1 MRYGVPYQGSK
12 NSIATKIISFLPP
25 AEKFYDL
32 FAGGCAMTHAAL
44 VSGKYKTVIAN
55 DLYDDGIELFC
66 NAIKG
71 KYKNEKRWISRDDF
85 NRFKDS
91 DVYVRLCWSFA
102 NNGCNYLYARSLE
115 PWKKALH
122 FARVYNDFSLFAEMG
137 IITDGSSKDIK
148 QHAEEYK
155 RLYCKYIKQ
164 TIEQPDLSRL
174 QGLKRWIQLQSL
186 ASLERLQRLESLER
200 LESLQSLGR
209 LQSLERLAVSYCDV
223 PIEPNGIVYC
233 DPPYEGTCAE
243 GYKGEFD
250 STQFYQWA
258 HEQNEPVFISSYTI
272 SDDRFTSVLELPKYN
287 MMSQMGNKLVT
298 ERLFVQKRFASE
310 FEIPEQLTLF

>member
-1 MRYGVPYQGSK
+1 
-12 NSIATKIISFLPP
+12 
-25 AEKFYDL
+25 
-32 FAGGCAMTHAAL
+32 
-44 VSGKYKTVIAN
+44 
-55 DLYDDGIELFC
+55 
-66 NAIKG
+66 
-71 KYKNEKRWISRDDF
+71 
-85 NRFKDS
+85 
-91 DVYVRLCWSFA
+91 
-102 NNGCNYLYARSLE
+102 
-115 PWKKALH
+115 
-122 FARVYNDFSLFAEMG
+122 MG

-174 QGLKRWIQLQSL
+174 QGLERWELLQSL
-186 ASLERLQRLESLER
+186 QSLERLER
-200 LESLQSLGR
+200 LESLQ
-209 LQSLERLAVSYCDV
+209 RLAVSYCDV

-233 DPPYEGTCAE
+233 DPPYEGTCAK

-258 HEQNEPVFISSYTI
+258 HEKNEPVFISSYTI

-287 MMSQMGNKLVT
+287 IMSSMSKKLVT

-310 FEIPEQLTLF
+310 FELPEQLTLF

>member
-44 VSGKYKTVIAN
+44 LSGKYKTVIAN

-71 KYKNEKRWISRDDF
+71 KYQNENRWISRDEF
-85 NRFKDS
+85 NELKND
-91 DVYVRLCWSFA
+91 DLYVRFCWSFA
-102 NNGCNYLYARSLE
+102 SSGRNYLYARSLE

-137 IITDGSSKDIK
+137 ITTDGSSKDIK
-148 QHAEEYK
+148 QHMNEYK
-155 RLYCKYIKQ
+155 KLYCQYMKPV
-164 TIEQPDLSRL
+164 TEHSDLLHLDRL
-174 QGLKRWIQLQSL
+174 ESV
-186 ASLERLQRLESLER
+186 ERLQ
-200 LESLQSLGR
+200 SLQSLQRVQGLER
-209 LQSLERLAVSYCDV
+209 FERLAVSYCDV

-233 DPPYEGTCAE
+233 DPPYEGACTK

-250 STQFYQWA
+250 SRQFYQWA
-258 HEQNEPVFISSYTI
+258 HEQNEPIFISSYTI

-287 MMSQMGNKLVT
+287 TMCATSNKLVT
-298 ERLFVQKRFASE
+298 EKLFVQKRFAGE
-310 FEIPEQLTLF
+310 FELPEQLTLF

>member
-85 NRFKDS
+85 YRSKDS
-91 DVYVRLCWSFA
+91 DVYVRFCWSFA
-102 NNGCNYLYARSLE
+102 NSGCNYLYARSLE
-115 PWKKALH
+115 PWKRALH

-174 QGLKRWIQLQSL
+174 EGYARWEQ
-186 ASLERLQRLESLER
+186 LESLER
-200 LESLQSLGR
+200 LERLER
-209 LQSLERLAVSYCDV
+209 LQRLAVSYCDV

-233 DPPYEGTCAE
+233 DPPYEGAYNKW
-243 GYKGEFD
+243 YKGEFD
-250 STQFYQWA
+250 SAQFYQWA

-287 MMSQMGNKLVT
+287 ILSSTSNKLVT

-310 FEIPEQLTLF
+310 FELPEQLTLF

>member
-44 VSGKYKTVIAN
+44 VSGKYKTAIAN

-85 NRFKDS
+85 YRSKDS
-91 DVYVRLCWSFA
+91 DVYVRFCWSFA

-115 PWKKALH
+115 PWKRALH

-174 QGLKRWIQLQSL
+174 EGLESWKL
-186 ASLERLQRLESLER
+186 LESLER
-200 LESLQSLGR
+200 LQSLGR
-209 LQSLERLAVSYCDV
+209 LQSLAVSYCDV

-233 DPPYEGTCAE
+233 DPPYEGACAK

-287 MMSQMGNKLVT
+287 IMSSTSNKLVT

-310 FEIPEQLTLF
+310 FELPEQLTLF

>member
-44 VSGKYKTVIAN
+44 VSGKYKTAIAN

-85 NRFKDS
+85 YRSKDS
-91 DVYVRLCWSFA
+91 DVYVRFCWSFA

-115 PWKKALH
+115 PWKRALH

-174 QGLKRWIQLQSL
+174 QGYERWEQLQSL
-186 ASLERLQRLESLER
+186 ESLGSLQSLGRLESLER
-200 LESLQSLGR
+200 LQSLGR
-209 LQSLERLAVSYCDV
+209 LQSLAVSYCDV

-233 DPPYEGTCAE
+233 DPPYEGACAK

-272 SDDRFTSVLELPKYN
+272 SDDRFTSVLELPKFN
-287 MMSQMGNKLVT
+287 IMSATSNKLVT
-298 ERLFVQKRFASE
+298 ESLFVQKRFASE
-310 FEIPEQLTLF
+310 FELPEQLTLF

>member
-85 NRFKDS
+85 YRFKDS

-102 NNGCNYLYARSLE
+102 NNGRDYLYARCLE

-174 QGLKRWIQLQSL
+174 EGYERWEQLQS
-186 ASLERLQRLESLER
+186 LESLER
-200 LESLQSLGR
+200 LQSLGR
-209 LQSLERLAVSYCDV
+209 LQSLAVSYCDV

-233 DPPYEGTCAE
+233 DPPYEGACNK

-287 MMSQMGNKLVT
+287 TMSPTSNKLVT
-298 ERLFVQKRFASE
+298 ESLFVQKRFASE

>member
-12 NSIATKIISFLPP
+12 NSIATKIMSFLPP

-85 NRFKDS
+85 YRFKDS

-102 NNGCNYLYARSLE
+102 NNGRDYLYARCLE

-164 TIEQPDLSRL
+164 TIEQLDLSRL
-174 QGLKRWIQLQSL
+174 QGFERWELLQSL
-186 ASLERLQRLESLER
+186 E
-200 LESLQSLGR
+200 SLGR

-233 DPPYEGTCAE
+233 DPPYESACAK

-258 HEQNEPVFISSYTI
+258 HEKNEPVFISSYTI

-287 MMSQMGNKLVT
+287 TLSSTSNKLVT

>member
-102 NNGCNYLYARSLE
+102 NNGRDYLYARCLE

-174 QGLKRWIQLQSL
+174 QGFGRWQQLQSL
-186 ASLERLQRLESLER
+186 QSLERLDR
-200 LESLQSLGR
+200 
-209 LQSLERLAVSYCDV
+209 LERLAVSYCDV

-233 DPPYEGTCAE
+233 DPPYEGTFTK

-258 HEQNEPVFISSYTI
+258 HEKNEPVFISSYTI

-287 MMSQMGNKLVT
+287 IMSSTSNKLVT

>member
-12 NSIATKIISFLPP
+12 NSIATKIMSFLPP

-85 NRFKDS
+85 YRSKDS
-91 DVYVRLCWSFA
+91 DVYVRFCWSFA
-102 NNGCNYLYARSLE
+102 NNGRDYLYARSLE
-115 PWKKALH
+115 PWKRALH

-174 QGLKRWIQLQSL
+174 QGFERWKQLES
-186 ASLERLQRLESLER
+186 LESLER
-200 LESLQSLGR
+200 LER
-209 LQSLERLAVSYCDV
+209 LESLEMLAVSYCDV

-233 DPPYEGTCAE
+233 DPPYEGTCTK

-287 MMSQMGNKLVT
+287 IMSSKDNKLVT

>member
-1 MRYGVPYQGSK
+1 
-12 NSIATKIISFLPP
+12 
-25 AEKFYDL
+25 
-32 FAGGCAMTHAAL
+32 MTHAAL

-66 NAIKG
+66 NAIRG
-71 KYKNEKRWISRDDF
+71 KYKNEKRWISCDDF
-85 NRFKDS
+85 NRLKDG
-91 DVYVRLCWSFA
+91 DVYVRFCWSFA
-102 NNGCNYLYARSLE
+102 NNGRGYLYARRLE

-148 QHAEEYK
+148 RHAEEYK

-174 QGLKRWIQLQSL
+174 EGFERWEQLQSL
-186 ASLERLQRLESLER
+186 QRV
-200 LESLQSLGR
+200 
-209 LQSLERLAVSYCDV
+209 QSLERLAVSYCDV

-233 DPPYEGTCAE
+233 DPPYEGACTK
-243 GYKGEFD
+243 GYKGKFD

-272 SDDRFTSVLELPKYN
+272 SDDRFTGVLELPKYN
-287 MMSQMGNKLVT
+287 IMSSTSNKLVT

-310 FEIPEQLTLF
+310 FELPEQLTLF

>member
-1 MRYGVPYQGSK
+1 
-12 NSIATKIISFLPP
+12 
-25 AEKFYDL
+25 
-32 FAGGCAMTHAAL
+32 MTHAAL
-44 VSGKYKTVIAN
+44 LSGKYKTVIAN

-66 NAIKG
+66 NAVKG
-71 KYKNEKRWISRDDF
+71 KYKDEKRWISRDEF
-85 NRFKDS
+85 NKLKND
-91 DVYVRLCWSFA
+91 DLYVRFCWSFA
-102 NNGCNYLYARSLE
+102 NNGRNYLYARSLE

-148 QHAEEYK
+148 QHTEEYK

-164 TIEQPDLSRL
+164 TIEQPDLPRL
-174 QGLKRWIQLQSL
+174 QEFERWEQLQSL
-186 ASLERLQRLESLER
+186 QSLQRLQSLER
-200 LESLQSLGR
+200 LER
-209 LQSLERLAVSYCDV
+209 LQSLERLAMSYCDV

-233 DPPYEGTCAE
+233 DPPYEGACTK

-258 HEQNEPVFISSYTI
+258 HEQNEPIFISSYTI

-287 MMSQMGNKLVT
+287 IACATSNKLVT
-298 ERLFVQKRFASE
+298 EKLFVQKRFAGE
-310 FEIPEQLTLF
+310 FELPEQLTLF

>member
-1 MRYGVPYQGSK
+1 
-12 NSIATKIISFLPP
+12 
-25 AEKFYDL
+25 
-32 FAGGCAMTHAAL
+32 MTHAAL

-85 NRFKDS
+85 YRFKDS

-102 NNGCNYLYARSLE
+102 NNGRDYFYARCLE

-122 FARVYNDFSLFAEMG
+122 FARVYNDFSLFAEME

-174 QGLKRWIQLQSL
+174 QGFERWKQLQSW
-186 ASLERLQRLESLER
+186 Q
-200 LESLQSLGR
+200 SLQR
-209 LQSLERLAVSYCDV
+209 LQSLPKSRR
-223 PIEPNGIVYC
+223 
-233 DPPYEGTCAE
+233 TAE
-243 GYKGEFD
+243 
-250 STQFYQWA
+250 
-258 HEQNEPVFISSYTI
+258 
-272 SDDRFTSVLELPKYN
+272 
-287 MMSQMGNKLVT
+287 
-298 ERLFVQKRFASE
+298 
-310 FEIPEQLTLF
+310 

>member
-12 NSIATKIISFLPP
+12 SSIATKIISFLPP

-85 NRFKDS
+85 YRFKDS

-102 NNGCNYLYARSLE
+102 NNGCDYLYARCLE

-122 FARVYNDFSLFAEMG
+122 FARVYNDFSLFAEME

-164 TIEQPDLSRL
+164 TIEQPNLSRL
-174 QGLKRWIQLQSL
+174 EGYERWEQLQSL
-186 ASLERLQRLESLER
+186 ER
-200 LESLQSLGR
+200 LQSLGR
-209 LQSLERLAVSYCDV
+209 LQSLEKRY
-223 PIEPNGIVYC
+223 IV
-233 DPPYEGTCAE
+233 
-243 GYKGEFD
+243 
-250 STQFYQWA
+250 
-258 HEQNEPVFISSYTI
+258 
-272 SDDRFTSVLELPKYN
+272 
-287 MMSQMGNKLVT
+287 
-298 ERLFVQKRFASE
+298 
-310 FEIPEQLTLF
+310 

>member
-12 NSIATKIISFLPP
+12 NSIATKIMSFLPP

-85 NRFKDS
+85 YRSKDS
-91 DVYVRLCWSFA
+91 DVYVRFCWSFA
-102 NNGCNYLYARSLE
+102 NNGRDYLYARCLE

-174 QGLKRWIQLQSL
+174 EGHERWEQ
-186 ASLERLQRLESLER
+186 LQRLQ
-200 LESLQSLGR
+200 SLQSLER
-209 LQSLERLAVSYCDV
+209 LERLAVSYCDV

-233 DPPYEGTCAE
+233 DPPYEGACAK

-258 HEQNEPVFISSYTI
+258 HEKNEPVFISSYTI

>member
-32 FAGGCAMTHAAL
+32 FAGGCSMTHAAL

-85 NRFKDS
+85 YRFKDS
-91 DVYVRLCWSFA
+91 DVYVRFCWSFA
-102 NNGCNYLYARSLE
+102 NNGRDYLYARCLE

-174 QGLKRWIQLQSL
+174 QGYLRWENLQSL
-186 ASLERLQRLESLER
+186 QRLQS
-200 LESLQSLGR
+200 

-233 DPPYEGTCAE
+233 DPPYEGACTK

-287 MMSQMGNKLVT
+287 RMSSTSNKLVT
-298 ERLFVQKRFASE
+298 ESLFVQKRFASE
-310 FEIPEQLTLF
+310 FELPEQLTLF

>member
-12 NSIATKIISFLPP
+12 NSIATKIMSFLPP

-85 NRFKDS
+85 YRFKDS

-102 NNGCNYLYARSLE
+102 NNGRDYLYARSLE
-115 PWKKALH
+115 PWKRALH

-164 TIEQPDLSRL
+164 TIEQPNLSRL
-174 QGLKRWIQLQSL
+174 EGLERWELLQSL
-186 ASLERLQRLESLER
+186 QILESLQRLQSLERLQ
-200 LESLQSLGR
+200 
-209 LQSLERLAVSYCDV
+209 RLAVSYCDV

-233 DPPYEGTCAE
+233 DPPYEGACAK

-258 HEQNEPVFISSYTI
+258 HEKNEPVFISSYTI

-287 MMSQMGNKLVT
+287 ILSSTSNKLVT
-298 ERLFVQKRFASE
+298 ESLFVQKRFASE

>member
-85 NRFKDS
+85 YRFKDS

-102 NNGCNYLYARSLE
+102 NNGRDYLYARCLE

-122 FARVYNDFSLFAEMG
+122 FARVYNDFSLFAEME

-174 QGLKRWIQLQSL
+174 QGYSRWENLQSL
-186 ASLERLQRLESLER
+186 R
-200 LESLQSLGR
+200 SLQR

-233 DPPYEGTCAE
+233 DPPYEGACAK

-250 STQFYQWA
+250 STQFYQ
-258 HEQNEPVFISSYTI
+258 
-272 SDDRFTSVLELPKYN
+272 
-287 MMSQMGNKLVT
+287 
-298 ERLFVQKRFASE
+298 
-310 FEIPEQLTLF
+310 

>member
-85 NRFKDS
+85 YRFKDS
-91 DVYVRLCWSFA
+91 DVYVRFCWSFA
-102 NNGCNYLYARSLE
+102 NYGCNYLYDRSLE
-115 PWKKALH
+115 PWKRALH

-164 TIEQPDLSRL
+164 TIEHPDLSRL
-174 QGLKRWIQLQSL
+174 EGFERWEQLQSL
-186 ASLERLQRLESLER
+186 Q
-200 LESLQSLGR
+200 SLQSLE
-209 LQSLERLAVSYCDV
+209 SLERLAVSYCDV

-233 DPPYEGTCAE
+233 DPPYEGACAK

-287 MMSQMGNKLVT
+287 IMSAMGNKLVT

>member
-85 NRFKDS
+85 YRFKDS

-102 NNGCNYLYARSLE
+102 NNGRDYLYAQSLE
-115 PWKKALH
+115 PWKRALH
-122 FARVYNDFSLFAEMG
+122 FARVYNDFSLFAEME

-164 TIEQPDLSRL
+164 TIEQPDLGR
-174 QGLKRWIQLQSL
+174 
-186 ASLERLQRLESLER
+186 
-200 LESLQSLGR
+200 LQSLGR
-209 LQSLERLAVSYCDV
+209 LESLAVSYCDV

-233 DPPYEGTCAE
+233 DPPYEGACTK

-287 MMSQMGNKLVT
+287 IMSSTSKKLVT
-298 ERLFVQKRFASE
+298 ERLFVQKQFASE